1 MLASPADP
9 GLERERARRSCAFV
23 GNFMRSDR
31 VFFAASAGP
40 REGHAS
46 PCSTDAP
53 PSHNTGGTAQG
64 AGELGIRSTGARERA
79 APGGRRFGFHVLR
92 ASDERAPAGTGGA
105 LRAIS
110 RRFTGAGISGI
121 GGCSFTSQLKFSGSP
136 AGAGAGGKAISRR
149 FAGAGIFGIGGCS
162 FKSQLKSSGSPAGD
176 GAGGKGVGG
185 GSCVA
190 SDGAGAS
197 GAASNVGDETV
208 SLVGGTMPSS
218 SSPGKTLKYFAPLI
232 GAISRRYNGGGEPG
246 CKPRAG
252 ERSRVGHGGGRERC
266 SNRAVASQ

>member
-1 MLASPADP
+1 MSSSRPPPALGRATHRRARQTLRRATTPAARPRALASWGFAPRAVES
-9 GLERERARRSCAFV
+9 GLRR
-23 GNFMRSDR
+23 
-31 VFFAASAGP
+31 
-40 REGHAS
+40 
-46 PCSTDAP
+46 
-53 PSHNTGGTAQG
+53 
-64 AGELGIRSTGARERA
+64 
-79 APGGRRFGFHVLR
+79 GGRRFGFHVLR

-197 GAASNVGDETV
+197 GVASNVGDETV